1 MVKPLT
7 VYKASAGSGKTF
19 TLAVEYIRLV
29 VENPSC
35 FRNILAV
42 TFTNKATEEMKM
54 RILSQLY
61 GIHKSLPESER
72 YLEKVR
78 ERTGLND
85 EVIRERA
92 GMALHHLIHHY
103 HEFRVMT
110 IDTFFQSVLRTLARE
125 LDLSPTLHI
134 GLNDYQVEEL
144 AVDELIKGL
153 STTDVILQWI
163 MHYIIE
169 NISDDRSWNVIG
181 KIKQFGRTIFKDEY
195 KAVGSE
201 LQQIMAQP
209 GFFEQYTAQL
219 KEIRQLALK
228 RMKGI
233 AETFFDAIEGEH
245 LSVED
250 FAYGRTGI
258 CSFFLKLREG
268 VFDESI
274 VGKRVTDAL
283 GDASKWYKKTHP
295 QRETIHTLVESS
307 LNDILRSAVEER
319 PRQWQLY
326 KSADLTLRHLHQLR
340 LLGSIERKVRQL
352 NEENNR
358 FLLSDTQQLLHTL
371 IDGSDSPFIFEKIG
385 AQLQHV
391 MIDEFQDTS
400 TVQWQNFRILLDE
413 AMSHQQSGNLIVGDV
428 KQSIYRWRS
437 GDWRLLN
444 DIEKQFPHPDQQLTI
459 QTLSTNYRS
468 ARRIIEFNNAF
479 FTKAAELEYLAL
491 GASTEADQLRKA
503 YADVEQLIPED
514 KPDEGLVNI
523 SLLLQENYVEQTLL
537 QLTEGISNLL
547 KEDVQPHQIAI
558 LVRKNAWI
566 PVIAQ
571 HFLQNLPEVSIVSD
585 EAFRLD
591 ASTAVCLL
599 IEALRLLTRPEDLLT
614 KATIVKLYQREVLQ
628 DKVDDDLFLL
638 HKEAFDS
645 LLPEAYIQHLEELR
659 TMPLYELTEHLF
671 AIFGLERLEGQSA
684 YICAFFDQLTAF
696 LQESLDYP
704 NLPPGIASDSPEHP
718 TPVSNPPV
726 SLIRFLREW
735 DESLCAKTIQSDE
748 ITGIRLISIH
758 KSKGLEF
765 DHVFI
770 PFCDWQLE
778 NQDNILWC
786 QPDEKPFNALPLAP
800 VDYSSKQL
808 LGTIYEDDYR
818 HEHLQTV
825 VDNLNLL
832 YVAFTRASK
841 SLHVIGRR
849 NAKNS
854 RSSLIEQVLPFV
866 AESLSDTALEGLDND
881 TTSIEF
887 TLARNRTFL
896 SENIL
901 ASLRWQASKDRALQ
915 EDEIRARTFQ
925 KERPGS
931 CLNPFTV
938 TPSPLKIAITS
949 YPPRMEFRQ
958 SNRSRAF
965 MEGED
970 ESQANDYIRLGNIL
984 HEVFSAI
991 RTTADIDAILKRL
1004 ELEGVLY
1011 DNENTSEKIIAMLR
1025 KRLEHPKVAEWFSDK
1040 WTLFNE
1046 CTILS
1051 RENGIL
1057 KERRPDRVMTD
1068 GTNWVVVDF
1077 KFATPKPEHELQVRH
1092 YMSLIRQMHPDQT
1105 VTGFLWYIYPNR
1117 IVELPPIKS

>member
-61 GIHKSLPESER
+61 GIHKSLPESDR

-110 IDTFFQSVLRTLARE
+110 IDTFFQSVLRNLARE

-209 GFFEQYTAQL
+209 GFFEQYTTQL

-444 DIEKQFPHPDQQLTI
+444 DIEKQFPYPDQQLTI
-459 QTLSTNYRS
+459 ETLDTNYRS
-468 ARRIIEFNNAF
+468 ARRIVEFNNAF
-479 FTKAAELEYLAL
+479 FTHAAELEYLAL

-523 SLLLQENYVEQTLL
+523 CLLLQENYVEQTLL

-808 LGTIYEDDYR
+808 LGTIYEDDYH

-866 AESLSDTALEGLDND
+866 AESLSDTALEGLDNV
-881 TTSIEF
+881 TAELF
-887 TLARNRTFL
+887 FEVRNRPFF
-896 SENIL
+896 
-901 ASLRWQASKDRALQ
+901 RK
-915 EDEIRARTFQ
+915 
-925 KERPGS
+925 RPGS
-931 CLNPFTV
+931 SCLLVQRSSFARLLPEGRNPFTV

-949 YPPRMEFRQ
+949 YAPRMEFRQ

-970 ESQANDYIRLGNIL
+970 ENQANDYIRLGNIL

-1105 VTGFLWYIYPNR
+1105 VTGYLWYIYPNR
-1117 IVELPPIKS
+1117 IVELPPVKS